1 MKTPH
6 NIKEVVKSHLCI
18 GCGLCIIDKETQG
31 IQLSHKND
39 CLVPKNVKVSDT
51 SLANIICP
59 GKGYDIKGTGENLFA
74 NEAKYSLQLGYINSL
89 YASHSL
95 NDEVLENA
103 SSGGVITQLLLYLL
117 DKKIVDYVSVTQ
129 FVCDS
134 KGVHTR
140 TFLTSE
146 KKEILKAQGSKYCPV
161 NFDTL
166 LDALHQKSGR
176 VAIMATPCVI
186 AGFRKIQIHQPNYIK
201 AHIVF
206 HIANFCGGFKSFR
219 NIKRLAEIH
228 QVDYHNLCDF
238 RFRGEGQPGSLRFI
252 ENTGKVASTSY
263 PLYVGL
269 NGYSKMLRCHLCPD
283 ATGELADIAC
293 GDAWIPRFQ
302 DDNNTW
308 SMIICRNNAA
318 KELVE
323 NMKKDGVIA
332 TASVTSDEVEL
343 SQRINL
349 ASKKKR
355 QLARMNLYN
364 KLGYYVPDFK
374 NHGYSIKK
382 SPIKTEI
389 IVYIKHQLTLL
400 AEKAGLYMILYGNK
414 KLKKK

>member
-1 MKTPH
+1 MKNPH

-103 SSGGVITQLLLYLL
+103 SSGGVITELLLYLVE
-117 DKKIVDYVSVTQ
+117 KKIVDYVSVTQ
-129 FVCDS
+129 FVCDNQ
-134 KGVHTR
+134 GVHTR

-146 KKEILKAQGSKYCPV
+146 KHEILKAQGSKYCPV
-161 NFDTL
+161 NFDSL
-166 LDALHQKSGR
+166 LNELHQKTGKA
-176 VAIMATPCVI
+176 AIMAPPCVI
-186 AGFRKIQIHQPNYIK
+186 AGFRKIEKEHPNFIK
-201 AHIVF
+201 ANIIF
-206 HIANFCGGFKSFR
+206 HISNFCGGFKSFR

-228 QVDYHNLCDF
+228 KVNYHNLSDF
-238 RFRGEGQPGSLRFI
+238 RFRGDGQPGSLRFV
-252 ENTGKVASTSY
+252 EKTGKTASTPY
-263 PLYVGL
+263 PQYVGL

-355 QLARMNLYN
+355 QLNRMKLYN
-364 KLGYYVPDFK
+364 RL
-374 NHGYSIKK
+374 GYSIPNYNGQGYSMKK
-382 SPIKTEI
+382 SPMKTEI
-389 IVYIKHQLTLL
+389 IVYMKHRLTLL
-400 AEKAGLYMILYGNK
+400 AEKAGLYMSLYGNK